1 MDYRSGSGMT
11 YAEQLRKAS
20 WNTEYDVPKIGQKS
34 AAMQMPE
41 LRQHKGFKDGE
52 HYLHP
57 TKFTALAHSDHLSY
71 AKCNPELG
79 ILWNG
84 NPDLKKVHERLYLG
98 SRVLQRV
105 PRRSASNLLEMAAD
119 VAFHTALFAYEKRC
133 AAYAELGR
141 YREALSD
148 AEFILQH
155 TTTDRGAALAR
166 VKAIKDYMRRTNNFD
181 NGYHQATTTLI
192 CLLRPR
198 EHRQL
203 TQSRPS
209 TYGGPLE
216 KTSRF
221 GRGMTSSTS
230 MGSIL
235 GWDTDGDGRVDM
247 TEFRERIATLGFK
260 AAKKERDVFGGKGKV
275 SSHAEY

>member
-1 MDYRSGSGMT
+1 MSDAANPSTRNIMPRREGVPSPMDYRSGSGMT

-105 PRRSASNLLEMAAD
+105 PRRSASNLLEMAVTLRSSAW
-119 VAFHTALFAYEKRC
+119 
-133 AAYAELGR
+133 
-141 YREALSD
+141 SP
-148 AEFILQH
+148 
-155 TTTDRGAALAR
+155 
-166 VKAIKDYMRRTNNFD
+166 RTPS
-181 NGYHQATTTLI
+181 HCTM
-192 CLLRPR
+192 
-198 EHRQL
+198 
-203 TQSRPS
+203 RPS
-209 TYGGPLE
+209 NRLRKLTPRDYP
-216 KTSRF
+216 
-221 GRGMTSSTS
+221 RGN
-230 MGSIL
+230 
-235 GWDTDGDGRVDM
+235 GD
-247 TEFRERIATLGFK
+247 
-260 AAKKERDVFGGKGKV
+260 
-275 SSHAEY
+275 

>member
-1 MDYRSGSGMT
+1 MREGGARVGREQCRCRVEKREEACIAVDFASFTFPPRRTVSQEAFTFKVKRSRSRLGQAQRLKRTRRVMSDAANPSTRNIMPRREGVPSPMDYRSGSGMT

-119 VAFHTALFAYEKRC
+119 VAFQCVEP
-133 AAYAELGR
+133 E
-141 YREALSD
+141 D
-148 AEFILQH
+148 AVPLYN
-155 TTTDRGAALAR
+155 A
-166 VKAIKDYMRRTNNFD
+166 AIKQT
-181 NGYHQATTTLI
+181 
-192 CLLRPR
+192 P
-198 EHRQL
+198 
-203 TQSRPS
+203 
-209 TYGGPLE
+209 
-216 KTSRF
+216 
-221 GRGMTSSTS
+221 
-230 MGSIL
+230 
-235 GWDTDGDGRVDM
+235 
-247 TEFRERIATLGFK
+247 
-260 AAKKERDVFGGKGKV
+260 
-275 SSHAEY
+275 

>member
-1 MDYRSGSGMT
+1 MREARVWVVSTRRIKAKRDACNLRSISFTFSYGRSRSRVGSKGSFAQAVSGLNPRSRHKRSGGVMSDAANPSTRNVMPRREGVPSPMDYRSGSGMT

-34 AAMQMPE
+34 ASIQMPE

-119 VAFHTALFAYEKRC
+119 VAFQCVEP
-133 AAYAELGR
+133 E
-141 YREALSD
+141 D
-148 AEFILQH
+148 AVPLYS
-155 TTTDRGAALAR
+155 A
-166 VKAIKDYMRRTNNFD
+166 AIKQT
-181 NGYHQATTTLI
+181 
-192 CLLRPR
+192 P
-198 EHRQL
+198 
-203 TQSRPS
+203 
-209 TYGGPLE
+209 
-216 KTSRF
+216 
-221 GRGMTSSTS
+221 
-230 MGSIL
+230 
-235 GWDTDGDGRVDM
+235 
-247 TEFRERIATLGFK
+247 
-260 AAKKERDVFGGKGKV
+260 
-275 SSHAEY
+275 